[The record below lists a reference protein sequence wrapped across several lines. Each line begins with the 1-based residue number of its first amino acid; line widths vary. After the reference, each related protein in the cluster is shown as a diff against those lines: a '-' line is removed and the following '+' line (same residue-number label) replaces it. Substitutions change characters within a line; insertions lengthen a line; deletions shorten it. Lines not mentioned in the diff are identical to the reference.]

1 MKKILLPIFLIF
13 LLNACTSYRALKH
26 FNKDIAYTQAVMY
39 SKKADI
45 VYNDEVKTIFYA
57 TFLNKADEK
66 YDDNYYNF
74 VIGIYS
80 QEDKLSDYALT
91 LNNISYDKIKEVNK
105 DSKLYENISLKNAW
119 AKYYYVSFKK
129 NKSTASILLELRDEN
144 YKKASISFLN

>member
-45 VYNDEVKTIFYA
+45 IYNDEVKTIFYA
-57 TFLNKADEK
+57 TFMNKADEK

-80 QEDKLSDYALT
+80 QEESLTDYALS
-91 LNNISYDKIKEVNK
+91 LNSISYEKIQEVTK
-105 DSKLYENISLKNAW
+105 DSKIYENISLKNAW

-129 NKSTASILLELRDEN
+129 DKNNTAILLELRDQN
-144 YKKASISFLN
+144 YKKASISFIN